1 MFFKSKI
8 LFVLTFNAAKI
19 QKIIQKQLFFS
30 RKVVFISKKKSI
42 LTIFL
47 FIDQSFALLT
57 YDFQCFFV
65 TLQPKL

>member
-1 MFFKSKI
+1 MFFKSKT

-30 RKVVFISKKKSI
+30 RKVVFISKKKI
-42 LTIFL
+42 NFNIFL